1 MDGVSIGTF
10 LHMDYIQNIIIII
23 MPLHMN
29 GMDSRGWVAG
39 GGIGGSGG
47 DNRGWTKGRFRRR
60 RRIVV

>member
-10 LHMDYIQNIIIII
+10 LHMDYIQNIIIIF

-29 GMDSRGWVAG
+29 GMDSPGWL